1 MSESYAIYATIL
13 GMALVTALTRFTGY
27 WIIGKVAIKGRVA
40 AALEAMPA
48 AVLAA
53 IVTPTALAT
62 GFAETVAVAVT
73 VLLALRCHTLI
84 AVGGGVLTVVAL
96 RFAFAG

>member
-1 MSESYAIYATIL
+1 MSEQQAIYVAII
-13 GMALVTALTRFTGY
+13 GMAVVTALTRFAGY
-27 WIIGKVAIKGRVA
+27 WIIGHFAIRGRVA

-62 GFAETVAVAVT
+62 GIAETISVAIT
-73 VLLALRCHTLI
+73 ILLALRCHTLI
-84 AVGGGVLTVVAL
+84 AVGGGVLSVVGL
-96 RFAFAG
+96 RYLLG

>member
-1 MSESYAIYATIL
+1 MTEELAIYVTIV
-13 GMALVTALTRFTGY
+13 GMAVVTALTRFAGY
-27 WIIGKVAIKGRVA
+27 WIIGRVAIRGRVA

-62 GFAETVAVAVT
+62 GMAETIAVAVT
-73 VLLALRCHTLI
+73 ILLALRCHTLV
-84 AVGGGVLTVVAL
+84 AVGGGVAAVVGL
-96 RFAFAG
+96 RFLMG